1 MGMKLLSALDSDT
14 KPNYVTS
21 TVAAGSMTIV
31 DGQFAAFIGSTV
43 SSNLESFNG
52 LEVCKDKLRESGWGN
67 PGTGTFNSVVFDTKT
82 QAVTIATDA
91 ALPTL
96 TEDDVALL
104 QGFDYTGPSDSNS
117 PHAVRMAELYLE
129 NSKAA

>member
-1 MGMKLLSALDSDT
+1 MGTKILSTQDSDT
-14 KPNYVTS
+14 KPNYIVS
-21 TVAAGSMTIV
+21 TVAAGSMSIG
-31 DGQFAAFIGSTV
+31 DGEFASFIGSTV

-82 QAVTIATDA
+82 QAVTIATEA

-96 TEDDVALL
+96 TEDDVAII

-117 PHAVRMAELYLE
+117 PHSVRMAELYLE
-129 NSKAA
+129 SAKAA